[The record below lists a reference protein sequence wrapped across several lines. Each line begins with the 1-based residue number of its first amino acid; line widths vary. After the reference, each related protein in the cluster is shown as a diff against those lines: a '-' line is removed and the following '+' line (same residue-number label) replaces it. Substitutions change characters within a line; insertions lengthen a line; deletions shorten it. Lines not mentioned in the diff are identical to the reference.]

1 MLSTR
6 IAREEGGRVVRWA
19 RSEGMVRA
27 GCGEV
32 ERRSWTEVVGER
44 ERGVVGVP
52 RREVVVRE
60 IRRRDVFGRVGR
72 RVASWERKWVPTLP
86 TPGGLLGFAWKDFW
100 EWGEVG
106 LFVFF
111 GEICVLTWIFE

>member
-1 MLSTR
+1 
-6 IAREEGGRVVRWA
+6 
-19 RSEGMVRA
+19 MVRA

-60 IRRRDVFGRVGR
+60 IRRRDVFGWVGR
-72 RVASWERKWVPTLP
+72 MVERWERKWVPTLP
-86 TPGGLLGFAWKDFW
+86 TPGGLLGLGFACGVLWG
-100 EWGEVG
+100 WGELG
-106 LFVFF
+106 
-111 GEICVLTWIFE
+111 

>member
-1 MLSTR
+1 MEVL
-6 IAREEGGRVVRWA
+6 GGR
-19 RSEGMVRA
+19 
-27 GCGEV
+27 
-32 ERRSWTEVVGER
+32 ER

-52 RREVVVRE
+52 RMEVVVRE
-60 IRRRDVFGRVGR
+60 IRRRVVLGWAGR

-106 LFVFF
+106 LFVLF